1 MLSFSFLFSGIL
13 EAVSQTMALAVSA
26 ILYAMALAWAPATV
40 SIVYDTLNLPKKA
53 SEFPEKSK
61 GNSLNRAGHIES
73 PLHYIYP
80 LSKNH
85 QR

>member
-1 MLSFSFLFSGIL
+1 
-13 EAVSQTMALAVSA
+13 MAKKA
-26 ILYAMALAWAPATV
+26 IVFIHGFNHDHRCWEPVMQYLHEDYPTV
-40 SIVYDTLNLPKKA
+40 LTRAVYDTLNLPKKA

-61 GNSLNRAGHIES
+61 GNSLNKAGHMDS

-80 LSKNH
+80 LSENH